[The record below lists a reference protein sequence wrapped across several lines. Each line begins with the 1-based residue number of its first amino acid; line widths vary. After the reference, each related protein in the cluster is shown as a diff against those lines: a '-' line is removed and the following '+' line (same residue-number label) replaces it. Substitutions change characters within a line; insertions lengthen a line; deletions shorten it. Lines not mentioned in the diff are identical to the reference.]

1 MNQHDIQKFK
11 NALVKEQELLKE
23 QLDRL
28 GQQDA
33 EHPGDW
39 VAKNTDTEVMAA
51 DENEVADEMEAFQD
65 NQAIL
70 GNIEKRYKEV
80 TAALD
85 RIENNTYGV
94 CKMDGKTIES
104 ERLEANPAANTCMEH
119 MDN

>member
-1 MNQHDIQKFK
+1 MNQNDIQKFK
-11 NALVKEQELLKE
+11 NALLKEQELLKG

-39 VAKNTDTEVMAA
+39 VAKNTDTDILPA

-70 GNIEKRYKEV
+70 GNIEKRYREV

-85 RIENNTYGV
+85 RIENGTYGI
-94 CKMDGKTIES
+94 CKVSGEPIEM
-104 ERLEANPAANTCMEH
+104 ERLEANPAAETSMKH
-119 MDN
+119 MDK